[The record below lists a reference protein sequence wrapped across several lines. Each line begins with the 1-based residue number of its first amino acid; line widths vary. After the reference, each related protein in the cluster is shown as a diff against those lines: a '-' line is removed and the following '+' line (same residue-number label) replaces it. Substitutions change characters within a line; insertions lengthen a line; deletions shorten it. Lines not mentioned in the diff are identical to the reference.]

1 MVMMTPARHQFVD
14 TKLGEAIEAIEMAK
28 SSMPVKKG
36 YMNFELALG
45 VVYECRTLIDQET
58 EDDAVLGH
66 LKKAAV
72 ALAHF
77 DAGDA
82 ASSVKAAIRSNSEI
96 VDKVPD

>member
-14 TKLGEAIEAIEMAK
+14 TKLREALEAIEIAK
-28 SSMPVKKG
+28 SSMPVKNG
-36 YMNFELALG
+36 YLNFDLALG

-58 EDDAVLGH
+58 EDDAVVGH
-66 LKKAAV
+66 LKKAAM

-82 ASSVKAAIRSNSEI
+82 APFVKAAIRSIGEI

>member
-1 MVMMTPARHQFVD
+1 MET
-14 TKLGEAIEAIEMAK
+14 AK

-36 YMNFELALG
+36 YMNFDLALG

-58 EDDAVLGH
+58 EDDAVVGH

-72 ALAHF
+72 ALA
-77 DAGDA
+77 DLNGGDA
-82 ASSVKAAIRSNSEI
+82 APCVKAAIRSIGEI